1 MNATRRSPSRP
12 SRPTARDREDLVW
25 KALAHPHRRR
35 ILDLLRKRARTT
47 GELAAAFDE
56 SRFATMKHL
65 RLLEDAKL
73 VVVQRRGRER
83 WNLLNPA
90 PIRSI
95 YRRWIRPFEE
105 ESADWLLRIKD
116 FAEEKK

>member
-1 MNATRRSPSRP
+1 MKATRHVSSRS
-12 SRPTARDREDLVW
+12 SRPTAREREDLVW

-35 ILDLLRKRARTT
+35 ILDLLRKRERTT
-47 GELAAAFDE
+47 GELAESFDE

-65 RLLEDAKL
+65 RLLEEASL
-73 VVVQRRGRER
+73 VIVKRRGRER
-83 WNLLNPA
+83 WNLLNPT

-105 ESADWLLRIKD
+105 QSADWLLRIKD
-116 FAEEKK
+116 FAEE

>member
-1 MNATRRSPSRP
+1 MSPTRRQSST
-12 SRPTARDREDLVW
+12 SARPTAAEREDLVF

-47 GELAAAFDE
+47 GELAAEFDE

-73 VVVQRRGRER
+73 VVVKRRGRER

-105 ESADWLLRIKD
+105 QSADWLLRIKD
-116 FAEEKK
+116 FVEE

>member
-1 MNATRRSPSRP
+1 MKATRHPSTP
-12 SRPTARDREDLVW
+12 SSRRTAQEREDLVW

-35 ILDLLRKRARTT
+35 ILDLLRKCQRTT
-47 GELAAAFDE
+47 GDLAASFE
-56 SRFATMKHL
+56 ETRFATMKHL
-65 RLLEDAKL
+65 RLLEEAKL
-73 VVVQRRGRER
+73 VVVKRRGRER

-90 PIRSI
+90 PIRQI

-116 FAEEKK
+116 FVEE

>member
-1 MNATRRSPSRP
+1 MKAARHVTSRSP
-12 SRPTARDREDLVW
+12 RPTAREREDLVW
-25 KALAHPHRRR
+25 KALANPHRRR

-47 GELAAAFDE
+47 GELAESFDE

-116 FAEEKK
+116 FVEE